1 MTSATAHGPRPLLA
15 RRESLPFAVMTSRI
29 GDYGLIGD
37 CRAAALVS
45 RLGSIDWLCWPRFD
59 SPSLF
64 GALLDDEAGG
74 RWSLAPTGACESRR
88 AYVED
93 TNVLAT
99 TFTTA
104 TGRVVVTDF
113 MPVASEEDKKHNL
126 IPDHEILRIARC
138 EAGEVELEQ
147 RFRPRPG
154 YGGERLRFCDRGA
167 LGYRLETRD
176 GTATLRSDMPLRFD
190 DQGAHGRVRLRA
202 GDVVYSALGFADDWP
217 AILPP
222 LGFASER
229 ALHRSIEWWRA
240 FARRADYDGPFAAA
254 VRRSVLAVKL
264 LVYAPSGAVVAAPT
278 TSLPERLGGNLNWD
292 YRFCW
297 LRDASLTMRALM
309 AIGYCDEAKAF
320 ASWLIHSTRLTRPHL
335 NILYDVYG
343 NHPGDE
349 RILRR
354 WHGFDGSRPVRIGNA
369 AVEQRQLDVYGEV
382 IDATAQMARAG
393 AHLDRESQKMLRGFG
408 EYVCRHWNEPDEGI
422 WEPRSGRSPHTH
434 SRLLCWVAVDRLIEL
449 SERGLLQ
456 RAPLDQLHATRAD
469 IRREIETRGWSD
481 KHDSYVAILDG
492 DEVDA
497 TLLLLPWYGFEPADS
512 PRMRATWRRVE
523 RELGANGLL
532 YRYRNA
538 ESPGEGAFG
547 ICSFWAPEYL
557 ALGGGSAEE
566 AERAIASVL
575 ARANDLGLFAEE
587 IDPETGEQLGNFP
600 QAFTHVGF
608 INAAISLA
616 RRQQKEAGVEPR
628 RVPA

>member
-1 MTSATAHGPRPLLA
+1 
-15 RRESLPFAVMTSRI
+15 
-29 GDYGLIGD
+29 
-37 CRAAALVS
+37 
-45 RLGSIDWLCWPRFD
+45 
-59 SPSLF
+59 
-64 GALLDDEAGG
+64 
-74 RWSLAPTGACESRR
+74 
-88 AYVED
+88 
-93 TNVLAT
+93 
-99 TFTTA
+99 
-104 TGRVVVTDF
+104 
-113 MPVASEEDKKHNL
+113 
-126 IPDHEILRIARC
+126 
-138 EAGEVELEQ
+138 
-147 RFRPRPG
+147 
-154 YGGERLRFCDRGA
+154 
-167 LGYRLETRD
+167 
-176 GTATLRSDMPLRFD
+176 
-190 DQGAHGRVRLRA
+190 
-202 GDVVYSALGFADDWP
+202 
-217 AILPP
+217 
-222 LGFASER
+222 
-229 ALHRSIEWWRA
+229 
-240 FARRADYDGPFAAA
+240 
-254 VRRSVLAVKL
+254 
-264 LVYAPSGAVVAAPT
+264 
-278 TSLPERLGGNLNWD
+278 
-292 YRFCW
+292 
-297 LRDASLTMRALM
+297 
-309 AIGYCDEAKAF
+309 
-320 ASWLIHSTRLTRPHL
+320 
-335 NILYDVYG
+335 
-343 NHPGDE
+343 
-349 RILRR
+349 
-354 WHGFDGSRPVRIGNA
+354 
-369 AVEQRQLDVYGEV
+369 
-382 IDATAQMARAG
+382 
-393 AHLDRESQKMLRGFG
+393 MLRGFG